1 MDTEENWDY
10 LLDDLSDTISYM
22 ENDVDTLS
30 NEVSYLS
37 NRVYETIQ
45 DIQPNIEVI
54 NNSNGIITLNMEM
67 RSSGDLQS
75 WQPMYNKEITIVP
88 SNNVQFYRLQ
98 AEPGNKGQ

>member
-1 MDTEENWDY
+1 MQSCFYE
-10 LLDDLSDTISYM
+10 DDLGA
-22 ENDVDTLS
+22 LS
-30 NEVSYLS
+30 NKVIILS
-37 NRVYETIQ
+37 NKVISTIHELE
-45 DIQPNIEVI
+45 PNIQVVE
-54 NNSNGIITLNMEM
+54 NSNGIITLNMEM